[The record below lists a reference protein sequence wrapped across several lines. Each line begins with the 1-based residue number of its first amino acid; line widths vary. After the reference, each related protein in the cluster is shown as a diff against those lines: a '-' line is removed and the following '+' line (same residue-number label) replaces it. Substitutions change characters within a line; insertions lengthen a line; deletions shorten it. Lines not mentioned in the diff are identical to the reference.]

1 MKIDLFYVEGEH
13 ANVPG
18 IARAIVATE
27 DDAKKEAEEL
37 LAAGAHVYRQ
47 NMSVEIPLVRYE
59 RMEEFVKQM
68 ARMTTPEEEFEAEGG
83 EFDGV
88 AYDDVDEYVADISDE
103 RLCSEYS
110 TFMEM
115 VRQAKELVK

>member
-13 ANVPG
+13 DNVPG

-37 LAAGAHVYRQ
+37 LKAGAHVYRQ
-47 NMSVEIPLVRYE
+47 NMSIEIPLVRYE

-88 AYDDVDEYVADISDE
+88 TYDDVDEYVADISDE